1 MNRNRFYLNKKI
13 ELKNPAI
20 EYIQNKIDI
29 SCKKCIKNQQ
39 INFEE
44 DHILYGLLSSQN

>member
-1 MNRNRFYLNKKI
+1 MNKNRFYLKKKL
-13 ELKNPAI
+13 ELNNPAI
-20 EYIQNKIDI
+20 EYNKNKIDI

-44 DHILYGLLSSQN
+44 DHILFWLFLNL